1 MPAKTPFMTEPTE
14 KRRSERL
21 PRTIAIRL
29 SANLPD
35 GTTAEAQAHTLLVN
49 QHGAKIH
56 ADLNL
61 LLGCPVKITV
71 EGQKPVEATVSWVSQ
86 DTPGEFAIELRS
98 PEAPWDEKK

>member
-1 MPAKTPFMTEPTE
+1 MTDSIE

-21 PRTIAIRL
+21 PRTIAIQL

-71 EGQKPVEATVSWVSQ
+71 EGQQPVEAVVTWVSQ
-86 DTPGEFAIELRS
+86 DKAGEFGVELRS
-98 PEAPWDEKK
+98 PEAPWDKKK

>member
-1 MPAKTPFMTEPTE
+1 MAQPTD
-14 KRRSERL
+14 KRRSERR
-21 PRTIAIRL
+21 PRTIAIQL
-29 SANLPD
+29 SAALPD
-35 GTTAEAQAHTLLVN
+35 GTTAEAKAHTLLVN

-71 EGQKPVEATVSWVSQ
+71 EGQKPVEAVVAWVSQ
-86 DTPGEFAIELRS
+86 DTPGEFGVELRS

>member
-1 MPAKTPFMTEPTE
+1 MAQPTD
-14 KRRSERL
+14 KRRSERR
-21 PRTIAIRL
+21 PQTIAIQL
-29 SANLPD
+29 SAALPD
-35 GTTAEAQAHTLLVN
+35 GTTAEAKAHTLLVN

-71 EGQKPVEATVSWVSQ
+71 EGQKPVEAVVAWVSQ
-86 DTPGEFAIELRS
+86 ETPGEFGVELRS

>member
-1 MPAKTPFMTEPTE
+1 MAQPTD
-14 KRRSERL
+14 KRRSERR
-21 PRTIAIRL
+21 PRTIAIQL
-29 SANLPD
+29 SAALPD
-35 GTTAEAQAHTLLVN
+35 GTTAEAKAHTLLVN

-71 EGQKPVEATVSWVSQ
+71 EGQKPVEAVVAWVSQ
-86 DTPGEFAIELRS
+86 ETPGEFGVELRS

>member
-1 MPAKTPFMTEPTE
+1 MNQIDQ
-14 KRRSERL
+14 RRSER
-21 PRTIAIRL
+21 RNKSIAVHL
-29 SANLPD
+29 SAALPD
-35 GTTAEAQAHTLLVN
+35 GTTAEVQAETLVVN

-71 EGQKPVEATVSWVSQ
+71 EGIEEPVDAVVAWVSK
-86 DTPGEFAIELRS
+86 DTPGVFGVELSS